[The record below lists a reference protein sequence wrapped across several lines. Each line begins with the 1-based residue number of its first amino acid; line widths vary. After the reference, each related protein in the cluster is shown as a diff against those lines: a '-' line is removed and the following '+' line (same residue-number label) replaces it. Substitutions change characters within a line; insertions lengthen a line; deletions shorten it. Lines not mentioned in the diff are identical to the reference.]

1 MLFYTDLTQNDLPLP
16 PETVAILP
24 LAAIETHGP
33 HLPLGTDVII
43 AEAIVD
49 KAAQAL
55 ELVDQEKI
63 SVMLPTLWLGASDE
77 HADRAGTLT
86 QDAELLIGQIVAIGG
101 QLAASGIN
109 RLVLLN
115 AHGGN
120 KAAAEIAALRLRR
133 DFDMLVAYPHWA
145 QFGLPEALP
154 ADLPTRGDV
163 HGGWQETAILMAV
176 REDLVADD
184 ERTDFAATGPIAGSL
199 FPKGRIGWGWMTSDM
214 NPDGAIGR
222 ADLATPML
230 GAALLDHL
238 GPALA
243 NLILELSAMS
253 WPPGD

>member
-145 QFGLPEALP
+145 QFGLPEAKK
-154 ADLPTRGDV
+154 
-163 HGGWQETAILMAV
+163 
-176 REDLVADD
+176 
-184 ERTDFAATGPIAGSL
+184 AA
-199 FPKGRIGWGWMTSDM
+199 
-214 NPDGAIGR
+214 
-222 ADLATPML
+222 
-230 GAALLDHL
+230 
-238 GPALA
+238 
-243 NLILELSAMS
+243 
-253 WPPGD
+253 